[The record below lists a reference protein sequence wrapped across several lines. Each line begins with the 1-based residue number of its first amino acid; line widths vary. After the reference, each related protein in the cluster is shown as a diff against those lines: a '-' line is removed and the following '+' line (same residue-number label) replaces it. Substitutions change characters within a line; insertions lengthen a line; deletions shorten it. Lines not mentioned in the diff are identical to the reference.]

1 MCSKGKGVQ
10 QRVSPFSLLLLRS
23 CRLPSARGG
32 TTLGGTHSHFTKA
45 QRERE
50 REKGPCRVRER
61 ERERGEEERRQRE
74 RETGRVLCLGL
85 VQLYVVA
92 SLEEEEAL
100 FPRIC
105 LSRTEAHKVMATEP
119 FIGRWKVRRGTAGST
134 TTTTSVILQVVKCVP
149 DFSEASEDFDLLQ
162 G

>member
-61 ERERGEEERRQRE
+61 EREGGRKKGGRERE
-74 RETGRVLCLGL
+74 RETGRVLCLGR
-85 VQLYVVA
+85 A
-92 SLEEEEAL
+92 S
-100 FPRIC
+100 C
-105 LSRTEAHKVMATEP
+105 MLSLL
-119 FIGRWKVRRGTAGST
+119 WRRGGLISTHLPLSDGGAQSHGDGALHRQVEGEERHRGVYYYYYICHIAGCQ
-134 TTTTSVILQVVKCVP
+134 VRARLQ
-149 DFSEASEDFDLLQ
+149 
-162 G
+162 